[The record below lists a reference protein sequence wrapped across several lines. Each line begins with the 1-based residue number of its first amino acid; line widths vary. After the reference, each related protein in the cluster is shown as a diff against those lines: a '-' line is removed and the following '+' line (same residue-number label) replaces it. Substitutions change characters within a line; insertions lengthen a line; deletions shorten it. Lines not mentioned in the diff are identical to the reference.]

1 MLKGRKS
8 WIVRL
13 ACLGALA
20 LPAAAQAAPNWVRV
34 ADPAPGGTVEW
45 EDGYPRVDLAV
56 ADGTPYLAAQE
67 RPTVGHD
74 LAVWRPNQAG
84 TKWIQAGGT
93 LNHADPPEHGA
104 RPSIAAAGA
113 VPWVAW
119 EEGADGAAQIHVA
132 RLDGAAWKEPANW
145 PVSSG
150 SPQLVVFGGRPYLTA
165 GTSDVLRLNS

>member
-8 WIVRL
+8 WVVRL

-45 EDGYPRVDLAV
+45 EDGYPKIDLAI

-67 RPTVGHD
+67 RPTVGRD

-84 TKWIQAGGT
+84 TKWIQVGGT
-93 LNHADPPEHGA
+93 LNHAAPPDHSGG
-104 RPSIAAAGA
+104 PSIAADGA
-113 VPWVAW
+113 TPWVAW
-119 EEGADGAAQIHVA
+119 VEGADSAATQVHVA
-132 RLDGAAWKEPANW
+132 RLDGSAWKEPVPASQAANW
-145 PVSSG
+145 PQASG
-150 SPQLVVFGGRPYLTA
+150 LGS
-165 GTSDVLRLNS
+165 